1 MKFSLSQ
8 VIHWVMGILNFYFS
22 RSFSGKMHLVACVM
36 INRTNKIHYGRVKKS
51 NKQEWNTLKRWVTHT
66 FLQIGEVPVLTEYLG
81 GAGVMAV
88 PAFVN
93 PALVKL
99 GLVGRAVYPSFSSSY
114 VSCSFRT
121 RLQGFC
127 DELKSFS
134 SSLYKFTREFIPGS
148 FLPMI
153 QGVSSR
159 SWKSNPSGKQDNS
172 R

>member
-1 MKFSLSQ
+1 
-8 VIHWVMGILNFYFS
+8 
-22 RSFSGKMHLVACVM
+22 MHLAACVK
-36 INRTNKIHYGRVKKS
+36 INCTNEILYGRVEKS

-88 PAFVN
+88 LAFVN

-99 GLVGRAVYPSFSSSY
+99 DLVGKAVYPFFSSSY
-114 VSCSFRT
+114 VSSSFRT
-121 RLQGFC
+121 RLQGYC

-134 SSLYKFTREFIPGS
+134 SSIHKFTREFIPAS

-153 QGVSSR
+153 QGISSR
-159 SWKSNPSGKQDNS
+159 SWKSNPSEKMWWQQDNS